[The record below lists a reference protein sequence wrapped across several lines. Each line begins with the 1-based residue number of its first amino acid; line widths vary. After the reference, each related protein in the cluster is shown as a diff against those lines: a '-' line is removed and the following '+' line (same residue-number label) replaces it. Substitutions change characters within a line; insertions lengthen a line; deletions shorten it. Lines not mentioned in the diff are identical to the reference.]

1 MEFSSERFQ
10 EIIRDLE
17 EYKESVRIKKLIF
30 CACKKYWEN
39 DLNVLNGFTLT
50 DLVQELVDS
59 HSTIEELTDSI
70 YQIVKHI
77 NNQELYATIAN
88 YILMQLGEIYI
99 EEDQEE
105 CTLILQEGSPQN
117 NKSKLD
123 IEYFLEQIVW
133 NLERDTESIRIK
145 KLIFA
150 ICRKYW
156 ENDLTKMKKNNLKD
170 LILESYLLY
179 PDLQVLEES
188 LYTIVETLNRK
199 EVYQLIADKIITNL
213 GILYKN
219 KDQCLPIKK
228 KLKNNN
234 TLHLNHKLNKKKIKF
249 LEKKMLLN
257 LQI

>member
-39 DLNVLNGFTLT
+39 DLNVLNGFALK

-77 NNQELYATIAN
+77 NNQELYTTIAN

-99 EEDQEE
+99 QEDQEE
-105 CTLILQEGSPQN
+105 CTLILQEASQPN

-123 IEYFLEQIVW
+123 IEYFLEQIAW
-133 NLERDTESIRIK
+133 NLERDRESSRIK
-145 KLIFA
+145 KLLFA
-150 ICRKYW
+150 ICKEYW
-156 ENDLTKMKKNNLKD
+156 ENDLIKIEKNNLKD

-179 PDLQVLEES
+179 PDPQFLEES
-188 LYTIVETLNRK
+188 LYAIVESLNRK

-213 GILYKN
+213 EIIYKN
-219 KDQCLPIKK
+219 KDQCLPLKK
-228 KLKNNN
+228 KLKTNKN
-234 TLHLNHKLNKKKIKF
+234 LHLLKRSSKEKINF
-249 LEKKMLLN
+249 SEKKMLLN

>member
-39 DLNVLNGFTLT
+39 DLNVLNGFALK

-59 HSTIEELTDSI
+59 NSTIEELTDSI

-77 NNQELYATIAN
+77 NNQELYAMVAN

-117 NKSKLD
+117 NKSKLE
-123 IEYFLEQIVW
+123 IEYFLEQIAW

-156 ENDLTKMKKNNLKD
+156 ENDLIKIEKNNLKD

-219 KDQCLPIKK
+219 KDQYLPIKK

-234 TLHLNHKLNKKKIKF
+234 ALHFNHKLNKKKIKF
-249 LEKKMLLN
+249 LDKKMLLN